1 MVATE
6 QNYHKITSQ
15 PYAMHIPSS
24 SCKCACSHY
33 IWDSIIAFD
42 LYCTSKLDG
51 FLACLVLFG
60 TEIAP

>member
-1 MVATE
+1 MPCTFLHPVLSVPVQLKVEVA
-6 QNYHKITSQ
+6 
-15 PYAMHIPSS
+15 SS
-24 SCKCACSHY
+24 PFFLPSHY

-60 TEIAP
+60 AEIAP